1 MNMLHSLQTK
11 LTASFVVLIL
21 VVSSLTFFYTFS
33 ETKSALKELT
43 QDELQALA
51 AVTASQLSGADAD
64 AMSALKEG
72 DETQPVF
79 VVLRDKLKAIRA
91 SHSDIKYVYTMRRTD
106 GGVVFLVDAD
116 HGNKEDPGA
125 AIGEQYEG
133 TKGELLKGFS
143 EPSVDED
150 FTSDKWGT
158 FLSGYAPIRN
168 SQGAIIGLIGIDM
181 ASDRVIEKQEFI
193 GTTIY
198 YVMAV
203 AIVLAGFFILLFS
216 KTIIKDIHELNRV
229 ANAISMGDMD
239 VDMDVRRKDEI
250 GALAESFG
258 RMVASLKIMMMMGG
272 GED

>member
-1 MNMLHSLQTK
+1 
-11 LTASFVVLIL
+11 
-21 VVSSLTFFYTFS
+21 
-33 ETKSALKELT
+33 
-43 QDELQALA
+43 
-51 AVTASQLSGADAD
+51 
-64 AMSALKEG
+64 
-72 DETQPVF
+72 
-79 VVLRDKLKAIRA
+79 
-91 SHSDIKYVYTMRRTD
+91 
-106 GGVVFLVDAD
+106 
-116 HGNKEDPGA
+116 
-125 AIGEQYEG
+125 
-133 TKGELLKGFS
+133 
-143 EPSVDED
+143 
-150 FTSDKWGT
+150 
-158 FLSGYAPIRN
+158 
-168 SQGAIIGLIGIDM
+168 M

>member
-21 VVSSLTFFYTFS
+21 VVSSLTFFYTYR

-51 AVTASQLSGADAD
+51 AVAASQLSGAAAD
-64 AMSALKEG
+64 AMSALGEG
-72 DETQPVF
+72 DESLPAF
-79 VVLRDKLKAIRA
+79 VELRARLRSIRA
-91 SHSDIKYVYTMRRTD
+91 SHSDIKYVYTMRRTGD
-106 GGVVFLVDAD
+106 GVSFIVDAD

-125 AIGEQYEG
+125 AIGEKYEG
-133 TKGELLKGFS
+133 SKGELLKGFS
-143 EPSVDED
+143 EPAVDGE
-150 FTSDKWGT
+150 FTTDKWGT

-168 SQGAIIGLIGIDM
+168 TQGAVIGLIGIDM
-181 ASDRVIEKQEFI
+181 ASDRVIKKQEFI

-203 AIVLAGFFILLFS
+203 AILLAGFFILLFS

-239 VDMDVRRKDEI
+239 VDMDVQRKDEI

-272 GED
+272 GDD

>member
-1 MNMLHSLQTK
+1 M
-11 LTASFVVLIL
+11 
-21 VVSSLTFFYTFS
+21 
-33 ETKSALKELT
+33 
-43 QDELQALA
+43 
-51 AVTASQLSGADAD
+51 
-64 AMSALKEG
+64 
-72 DETQPVF
+72 
-79 VVLRDKLKAIRA
+79 
-91 SHSDIKYVYTMRRTD
+91 
-106 GGVVFLVDAD
+106 
-116 HGNKEDPGA
+116 
-125 AIGEQYEG
+125 
-133 TKGELLKGFS
+133 LKGFS

-258 RMVASLKIMMMMGG
+258 RMVASLKIMMMMGN

>member
-143 EPSVDED
+143 
-150 FTSDKWGT
+150 SDKWGT